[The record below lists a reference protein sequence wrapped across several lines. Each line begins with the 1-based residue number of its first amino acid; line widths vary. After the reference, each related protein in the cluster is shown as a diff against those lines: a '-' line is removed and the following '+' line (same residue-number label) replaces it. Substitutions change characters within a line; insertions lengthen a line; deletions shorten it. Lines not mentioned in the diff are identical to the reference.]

1 MKDKIAFIAVGQAG
15 GNIGQLF
22 ESMGYTVLYINTS
35 REDLET
41 LENAKFRYHVSNGE
55 GCNKDRHK
63 AKHLIVE
70 DFDNIA
76 AEIEAKLQDRLLFV
90 IFASGGGTG
99 SGAGPMLIDLLLDDG
114 REVGAVTILPSPA
127 ESVKAHIN
135 SYECFTELTQLQ
147 GTAACFILDNNRGD
161 KINLN
166 EQFADDFNS
175 FLEIPEKYKSLRGNI
190 DRAEIEETL
199 KAHGMAMIVHAQGV
213 DSSQVIQ
220 ALTDNEYAP
229 AEADRTVKYIT
240 AALAGNVS
248 MEDLEKAVG
257 TPVDTFRA
265 YSGEESICCVCGMTY
280 PKTRLEE
287 MYNKVAEN
295 KDTIRKNLEATQENK
310 EVLKNLKNGECLF
323 QDLDRHIGILRFDAV
338 FQDIIDLFS
347 TTPKAKGQE
356 EEQEAEQID
365 QTETEESRQSEKKV
379 EENQTETMEDE
390 LNFEFDMEELLKKES
405 V

>member
-1 MKDKIAFIAVGQAG
+1 
-15 GNIGQLF
+15 
-22 ESMGYTVLYINTS
+22 
-35 REDLET
+35 
-41 LENAKFRYHVSNGE
+41 
-55 GCNKDRHK
+55 
-63 AKHLIVE
+63 
-70 DFDNIA
+70 
-76 AEIEAKLQDRLLFV
+76 
-90 IFASGGGTG
+90 
-99 SGAGPMLIDLLLDDG
+99 
-114 REVGAVTILPSPA
+114 
-127 ESVKAHIN
+127 
-135 SYECFTELTQLQ
+135 
-147 GTAACFILDNNRGD
+147 
-161 KINLN
+161 
-166 EQFADDFNS
+166 
-175 FLEIPEKYKSLRGNI
+175 
-190 DRAEIEETL
+190 
-199 KAHGMAMIVHAQGV
+199 
-213 DSSQVIQ
+213 
-220 ALTDNEYAP
+220 
-229 AEADRTVKYIT
+229 
-240 AALAGNVS
+240 

-347 TTPKAKGQE
+347 TTPKARG
-356 EEQEAEQID
+356 QEAEQID

-405 V
+405 I

>member
-99 SGAGPMLIDLLLDDG
+99 SGAGPMLIDLLIDDG

-135 SYECFTELTQLQ
+135 SYECFTELTQIQ

-240 AALAGNVS
+240 AALTGNVS

-347 TTPKAKGQE
+347 TTPKARG
-356 EEQEAEQID
+356 QEAEQID

>member
-114 REVGAVTILPSPA
+114 REVGAVTILPSPS

-135 SYECFTELTQLQ
+135 SY
-147 GTAACFILDNNRGD
+147 
-161 KINLN
+161 
-166 EQFADDFNS
+166 
-175 FLEIPEKYKSLRGNI
+175 
-190 DRAEIEETL
+190 
-199 KAHGMAMIVHAQGV
+199 
-213 DSSQVIQ
+213 
-220 ALTDNEYAP
+220 
-229 AEADRTVKYIT
+229 
-240 AALAGNVS
+240 
-248 MEDLEKAVG
+248 
-257 TPVDTFRA
+257 
-265 YSGEESICCVCGMTY
+265 
-280 PKTRLEE
+280 
-287 MYNKVAEN
+287 
-295 KDTIRKNLEATQENK
+295 
-310 EVLKNLKNGECLF
+310 
-323 QDLDRHIGILRFDAV
+323 
-338 FQDIIDLFS
+338 
-347 TTPKAKGQE
+347 
-356 EEQEAEQID
+356 
-365 QTETEESRQSEKKV
+365 
-379 EENQTETMEDE
+379 
-390 LNFEFDMEELLKKES
+390 
-405 V
+405 

>member
-135 SYECFTELTQLQ
+135 SYECFTELTQIQ

-220 ALTDNEYAP
+220 ALAENEYAP

-240 AALAGNVS
+240 AALAGNVD
-248 MEDLEKAVG
+248 MGDLEKAVG
-257 TPVDTFRA
+257 IPIDTFQT
-265 YSGEESICCVCGMTY
+265 YSEKEENICCISGMTY
-280 PKTRLEE
+280 PRMRLEE
-287 MYNKVAEN
+287 MYQKVAEN
-295 KDTIRKNLEATQENK
+295 KDTIRKNLEATQETK
-310 EVLKNLKNGECLF
+310 LQKN
-323 QDLDRHIGILRFDAV
+323 V
-338 FQDIIDLFS
+338 
-347 TTPKAKGQE
+347 
-356 EEQEAEQID
+356 
-365 QTETEESRQSEKKV
+365 
-379 EENQTETMEDE
+379 
-390 LNFEFDMEELLKKES
+390 NFLEELQPKRKETAIAS
-405 V
+405 GTGAREERKHLSKRDILNKYL

>member
-1 MKDKIAFIAVGQAG
+1 MSEEKKLNMPQSLLLLLLIIGSVAVCIRLKTGGPMIGLFFSWIIIYLFCKVLRINYEHVVNGAYDAIRVVVPTLCLLMAIGVMIGTWLQSGTIATIIAG
-15 GNIGQLF
+15 GL
-22 ESMGYTVLYINTS
+22 
-35 REDLET
+35 
-41 LENAKFRYHVSNGE
+41 K
-55 GCNKDRHK
+55 
-63 AKHLIVE
+63 
-70 DFDNIA
+70 
-76 AEIEAKLQDRLLFV
+76 
-90 IFASGGGTG
+90 
-99 SGAGPMLIDLLLDDG
+99 LIDPTWLLPL
-114 REVGAVTILPSPA
+114 TP
-127 ESVKAHIN
+127 
-135 SYECFTELTQLQ
+135 TELTQIQ

-280 PKTRLEE
+280 PKMRLEE

-295 KDTIRKNLEATQENK
+295 KDTIRKNLEATQETAMQKDINFLNELQPKHREVPSGSGSREERRHLSKRDILNK
-310 EVLKNLKNGECLF
+310 YL
-323 QDLDRHIGILRFDAV
+323 
-338 FQDIIDLFS
+338 
-347 TTPKAKGQE
+347 
-356 EEQEAEQID
+356 
-365 QTETEESRQSEKKV
+365 
-379 EENQTETMEDE
+379 
-390 LNFEFDMEELLKKES
+390 
-405 V
+405 

>member
-135 SYECFTELTQLQ
+135 SYECFTELTQIQ

-280 PKTRLEE
+280 PKTHLEE
-287 MYNKVAEN
+287 MYNKVAQN
-295 KDTIRKNLEATQENK
+295 KDTIRKNLEATQETAMQKDINFLNELQPKHREVPSGSGSREERRHLSKRDILNK
-310 EVLKNLKNGECLF
+310 YL
-323 QDLDRHIGILRFDAV
+323 
-338 FQDIIDLFS
+338 
-347 TTPKAKGQE
+347 
-356 EEQEAEQID
+356 
-365 QTETEESRQSEKKV
+365 
-379 EENQTETMEDE
+379 
-390 LNFEFDMEELLKKES
+390 
-405 V
+405 